1 MYLALVLFVRIIAL
15 IKHHY
20 ILNTKHYTIAR
31 KHCSVAESFNVMMA
45 RAEDKMEDMF
55 FTGGDFKNQ
64 GFLAWRRIL

>member
-1 MYLALVLFVRIIAL
+1 M
-15 IKHHY
+15 
-20 ILNTKHYTIAR
+20 NTKYNNTIAR

-55 FTGGDFKNQ
+55 FTGGDFNNQ